1 MKNYPFEVDFGY
13 GPKASYVAIFNLELN
28 DEEVAYIKNFL
39 EVNGDCDYGYMESEN
54 PSLFNKINDAAND
67 AVLEEINK
75 NSDKKIDFFDV
86 DWTGLSFDFI
96 WPEELLSE

>member
-1 MKNYPFEVDFGY
+1 M
-13 GPKASYVAIFNLELN
+13 N
-28 DEEVAYIKNFL
+28 DEEVAYIKKFL
-39 EVNGDCDYGYMESEN
+39 EDNGNCDYGYMESEN

-75 NSDKKIDFFDV
+75 HSDKKIDFFDV

-96 WPEELLSE
+96 WPEELLS